1 MSEFNEAS
9 YLRRLENVRE
19 AMKRYRARLKLDKA
33 RWREELD
40 KKRDFMRDK
49 LEKIHNDPV
58 RLTEYLER
66 QRRNIAYYR
75 AKNRI
80 TEYII
85 QEAINEGADVLE

>member
-19 AMKRYRARLKLDKA
+19 AMKRYRARLKLDKV

-49 LEKIHNDPV
+49 LEKIYNDPV
-58 RLTEYLER
+58 RHTEYLER
-66 QRRNIAYYR
+66 HRRNVAYYR
-75 AKNRI
+75 ARNRI
-80 TEYII
+80 TDYII
-85 QEAINEGADVLE
+85 QEAIEEGADVLE